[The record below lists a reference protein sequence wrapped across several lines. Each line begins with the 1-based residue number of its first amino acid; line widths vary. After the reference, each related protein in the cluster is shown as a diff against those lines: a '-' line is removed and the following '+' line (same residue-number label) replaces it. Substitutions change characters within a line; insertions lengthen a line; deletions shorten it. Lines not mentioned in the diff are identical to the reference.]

1 MSIMNR
7 LSRIFSILLILA
19 AFTWYTGHA
28 QGTGED
34 PIGFKGGYK
43 ALSRLCE
50 TNRDRA
56 ARLLVNDY
64 SMGYFVSLEIPA
76 GTDTITGITYL
87 TATSPELA
95 QEITWALKETNGKW
109 MKRDK
114 ARKLLVPIF

>member
-28 QGTGED
+28 SGTGED
-34 PIGFKGGYK
+34 PIRFKGGYK

-50 TNRDRA
+50 TNLDGA

-64 SMGYFVSLEIPA
+64 SRGYFVSLQIPSGA
-76 GTDTITGITYL
+76 DTITDIIFL
-87 TATSPELA
+87 TATSPDLA
-95 QEITWALKETNGKW
+95 REIAG
-109 MKRDK
+109 
-114 ARKLLVPIF
+114 